1 MSLLCVSASALMT
14 GLAHKPRSRAGV
26 AANGAY
32 RKRVF
37 DALDA
42 HLADRVSARARLE
55 YESPAVFQ
63 SGDRADGSVASS
75 ATLRATAPGRTWHS
89 HCIKGVAA
97 NLLCRSVEVT
107 TGAIND
113 FVDVAGECHCVYEA
127 AAGPLTDGRQTT
139 RGERPMR
146 SGRSS
151 PDDATL

>member
-1 MSLLCVSASALMT
+1 MT

-42 HLADRVSARARLE
+42 HLADRVSAQTRLE

-113 FVDVAGECHCVYEA
+113 FRITAPSAVGLVFGNIRAFTITQFDDLSNILQVAFR
-127 AAGPLTDGRQTT
+127 D
-139 RGERPMR
+139 
-146 SGRSS
+146 
-151 PDDATL
+151 

>member
-1 MSLLCVSASALMT
+1 MT

-42 HLADRVSARARLE
+42 HLADRVSAQTRLE